1 MTAMSTSTG
10 SDTQYFLWFSDIH
23 YDPYYSTKDAY
34 RAGYNTK
41 AVCNSTSIPSMGS
54 IGCDSPKA
62 LVDSALAYASEIAA
76 SPSFIVL
83 SGDSIRHGV
92 DMLYASNDHEGSE
105 SRVGSA
111 VEMAA
116 HSDYHTD
123 AMKKAGEIINDLM
136 AIIAD
141 AFPDVEVIVSI
152 GNNDVVP
159 DYYLKLQGE
168 TLPTDN
174 PCLFCEDGMP
184 DPGFSFVVEGTEKTC
199 AELKSL
205 VGNEGKETDLCATI
219 QNVEYLCCRQTPP
232 TTDTNPPSSNSSMT
246 PEDSGMLGIIYNALH
261 VNDEDESPNYNQVGA
276 QRRRGRSLLSAED
289 SATFLKGGFYSR
301 DLPDGLTVLSINTV
315 LYSSFFGPEP
325 FADDP
330 GEQFTW
336 MRNTLMNIRERGNS
350 QAMIVG
356 HVPPSMGSFRH
367 TQLWKEK
374 YINVY
379 YEIIQEF
386 DDVVAGQLFGHLH
399 SDEFRVGVGKSAIPS
414 SLSTPLLLTGSLT
427 PIHGNNPSFRK
438 VFYDG
443 GAADDNRFKL
453 LDYESHRHSVSDSN
467 AEDWSK
473 LYTFSE
479 TYNTATEDIK
489 TEGLSA
495 NVFRSILQSMKDK
508 QGNTSPTLHSF
519 LSLVGSGSDGDAE
532 SSHKDNDC
540 DAECRAEWMC
550 TLSGTTTAKQYN
562 TCLLQKSGS
571 SRHMIGIAG
580 AAVFAAAFLF
590 MIVVRI
596 RKRRARD
603 QYESPSSIE
612 GTVEM
617 DDQEM
622 L

>member
-1 MTAMSTSTG
+1 
-10 SDTQYFLWFSDIH
+10 
-23 YDPYYSTKDAY
+23 
-34 RAGYNTK
+34 
-41 AVCNSTSIPSMGS
+41 
-54 IGCDSPKA
+54 
-62 LVDSALAYASEIAA
+62 
-76 SPSFIVL
+76 
-83 SGDSIRHGV
+83 
-92 DMLYASNDHEGSE
+92 
-105 SRVGSA
+105 
-111 VEMAA
+111 
-116 HSDYHTD
+116 
-123 AMKKAGEIINDLM
+123 
-136 AIIAD
+136 
-141 AFPDVEVIVSI
+141 
-152 GNNDVVP
+152 
-159 DYYLKLQGE
+159 
-168 TLPTDN
+168 
-174 PCLFCEDGMP
+174 
-184 DPGFSFVVEGTEKTC
+184 
-199 AELKSL
+199 
-205 VGNEGKETDLCATI
+205 
-219 QNVEYLCCRQTPP
+219 
-232 TTDTNPPSSNSSMT
+232 
-246 PEDSGMLGIIYNALH
+246 
-261 VNDEDESPNYNQVGA
+261 
-276 QRRRGRSLLSAED
+276 
-289 SATFLKGGFYSR
+289 
-301 DLPDGLTVLSINTV
+301 
-315 LYSSFFGPEP
+315 
-325 FADDP
+325 
-330 GEQFTW
+330 